1 MAKHILTNNF
11 FFLEDTINFPNKEK
25 LINEIQKLENLAKSK
40 EQKLDD
46 LLSYRNIYNLL
57 VDTLYSTYINVDEN
71 LNTSEKYEKICG
83 AQILSDDKLWYSL
96 NQIKIYGNRACHS
109 TELKT
114 SDLQSV
120 QQLL

>member
-46 LLSYRNIYNLL
+46 LLS
-57 VDTLYSTYINVDEN
+57 
-71 LNTSEKYEKICG
+71 
-83 AQILSDDKLWYSL
+83 
-96 NQIKIYGNRACHS
+96 
-109 TELKT
+109 
-114 SDLQSV
+114 
-120 QQLL
+120 